1 MAKLDP
7 VSILGPGG
15 AIARRLPSYEH
26 REEQLAMAE
35 AVARAIERPGHLV
48 VEAGTGVGKSF
59 AYLVPAIQATA
70 DPEEEGRR
78 LDAHHRA
85 AGADCSARTSRSCAR

>member
-7 VSILGPGG
+7 VSILGPDG
-15 AIARRLPSYEH
+15 AIAQRLTTYEH
-26 REEQLAMAE
+26 RAEQLAMAE

-59 AYLVPAIQATA
+59 AYLVPAIQA
-70 DPEEEGRR
+70 
-78 LDAHHRA
+78 A
-85 AGADCSARTSRSCAR
+85 AEPKKKVVVSTHTIASRSSCSARTSRSCAR